1 MPTSD
6 WLNGP
11 ASVVSYRTT
20 GSLAGVDLD
29 LVGLAIDHPQVPLA
43 FILGCLLLGALVDG
57 VAVRRGWPRLPAV
70 LAACGLT
77 LALAVTV
84 VRPGLAYEAAGWA
97 PIGVA
102 RVCAVGSF
110 SLSNPYER
118 LNVAML
124 VPFALFGTLAVRR
137 PAALVV
143 ASVLLSGT
151 VEYVQGAT
159 GGGTCQLRDIA
170 HNNRWG
176 GARRRP
182 RLGMAPRPREQQGVA
197 SSRPDS
203 DRRKWAVVRTIT

>member
-1 MPTSD
+1 MPPKCRNHRAVRRSGTERTS
-6 WLNGP
+6 
-11 ASVVSYRTT
+11 TT

-29 LVGLAIDHPQVPLA
+29 FVGLAIDHPQVPLA
-43 FILGCLLLGALVDG
+43 FILGCLLLGALADG

-70 LAACGLT
+70 LAACGLALT
-77 LALAVTV
+77 LAVTL
-84 VRPGLAYEAAGWA
+84 VRTGADYEAAGWG

-110 SLSNPYER
+110 SLSNTYER

-159 GGGTCQLRDIA
+159 GGGTCQLRDMV
-170 HNNRWG
+170 HNTG
-176 GARRRP
+176 GAVLAVA
-182 RLGMAPRPREQQGVA
+182 LGWGWLRVRE
-197 SSRPDS
+197 SSARS
-203 DRRKWAVVRTIT
+203 RADRGPSP

>member
-1 MPTSD
+1 MWSSSHRILRSTTTAS
-6 WLNGP
+6 GP
-11 ASVVSYRTT
+11 FLPPKCRNHRAVRRSGTERISTT

-29 LVGLAIDHPQVPLA
+29 FVGLAIDHPQVPLA
-43 FILGCLLLGALVDG
+43 FILGCLLLGALADG

-70 LAACGLT
+70 LAACCLALT
-77 LALAVTV
+77 LAVTL
-84 VRPGLAYEAAGWA
+84 VRTGADYEAAGWG

-110 SLSNPYER
+110 SLSNTYER

-159 GGGTCQLRDIA
+159 GGGTCQLRDMV
-170 HNNRWG
+170 HNTG
-176 GARRRP
+176 GAVLAVA
-182 RLGMAPRPREQQGVA
+182 LGWGWLRARG
-197 SSRPDS
+197 SS
-203 DRRKWAVVRTIT
+203 

>member
-1 MPTSD
+1 MPTGG
-6 WLNGP
+6 LAEQP
-11 ASVVSYRTT
+11 ASVVPYRTT

-70 LAACGLT
+70 LAACGLA

-84 VRPGLAYEAAGWA
+84 VRPGVDYEASGWG

-110 SLSNPYER
+110 SLSNTYER

-124 VPFALFGTLAVRR
+124 VPFALFGTFAVRR
-137 PAALVV
+137 PAALVA

-151 VEYVQGAT
+151 VEYVQSAT

-170 HNNRWG
+170 HNTSGAALAVALGWG
-176 GARRRP
+176 WLRARESSRESRRRG
-182 RLGMAPRPREQQGVA
+182 RTAIDAPGR
-197 SSRPDS
+197 
-203 DRRKWAVVRTIT
+203 